1 MRFKDFAAF
10 HDAVSYPRGL
20 RPPGMDWSDQPRTV
34 KAYPGAWRMG
44 LPRGEG
50 AVSLPLDAV
59 LAGRA
64 PLAPVADLD
73 SLSRVLR
80 CAHSLTRSE
89 GGPGR
94 ERFYRT
100 VASAGALYP
109 AELYVAAAGVEGL
122 QDGLYSLDPER
133 HFLARLRE
141 GDVRAHA
148 ARAAGLESGG
158 LWFFVTGVFHRSA
171 WKYGARALRYVL
183 LDAGHL
189 LESLA
194 QSLQARGLECE
205 AVTLFDQQSLDDLL
219 GLDPGREA
227 CLAVVRAASP
237 AGPAGKGEP
246 VALAPAPEEL
256 RRSSRTARSDG
267 PWEEIVSACLAT
279 AAGRKP
285 SAGLGPADLGLAFE
299 AWRPFV
305 GRTPLPGLLSYP
317 EAVFCRCSLRD
328 FAAEALD
335 GPVCDALLS
344 LLRPAFSPGPQPVVA
359 LLLARAAGDLA
370 DGLHVLDLERGATA
384 LVRSGA
390 FQERMA
396 EACLGQAWMGAA
408 ALHLVLAADFPALA
422 REFGQAGYRAAHLAA
437 GRLGQRLYVAAAAL
451 GLGCCGVGAF
461 LDQEARDLLGL
472 SSGSRMLFVLAAGRV
487 RR

>member
-1 MRFKDFAAF
+1 MRFKEFADF
-10 HDAVSYPRGL
+10 HEAVSYPRGL
-20 RPPGMDWSDQPRTV
+20 RPPGMDWSDQPKTV
-34 KAYPGAWRMG
+34 KAYPGIPRMD
-44 LPRGEG
+44 LPRAEG
-50 AVSLPLDAV
+50 AASLPLDAV
-59 LAGRA
+59 LAGRI
-64 PLAPVADLD
+64 PPSPVSDLD

-94 ERFYRT
+94 ERFHRT

-109 AELYVAAAGVEGL
+109 AELYVAAAGVAGL
-122 QDGLYSLDPER
+122 QDGLYSLDPSR
-133 HFLARLRE
+133 HSLARLRQ

-171 WKYGARALRYVL
+171 WKYGARAFRYVL

-194 QSLQARGLECE
+194 QSLQARGLGCE
-205 AVTLFDQQSLDDLL
+205 AVTLFDQQSLDELL

-227 CLAVVRAASP
+227 CLAAVRA
-237 AGPAGKGEP
+237 AGPAGECEP
-246 VALAPAPEEL
+246 GALPPVPEEL
-256 RRSSRTARSDG
+256 RRASRTARRDG
-267 PWEEIVSACLAT
+267 PWEEIASACRAT
-279 AAGRKP
+279 AAGRRP
-285 SAGLGPADLGLAFE
+285 SAGLGPADLGLAPG
-299 AWRPFV
+299 AWRPFA
-305 GRTPLPGLLSYP
+305 GRPLPPGLLAYP
-317 EAVFCRCSLRD
+317 EAVFGRCSRRD

-335 GPVCDALLS
+335 GPACDALLG
-344 LLRPAFSPGPQPVVA
+344 LLRPASSPGPQPVVA

-390 FQERMA
+390 LQERMA
-396 EACLGQAWMGAA
+396 GACLGQAWMGAA

-461 LDQEARDLLGL
+461 LDQEARDLLDL
-472 SSGSRMLFVLAAGRV
+472 SPGSRMLFALAAGRV
-487 RR
+487 RL

>member
-1 MRFKDFAAF
+1 MRFKDFAAY
-10 HDAVSYPRGL
+10 HEAVSYPLGL
-20 RPPGMDWSDQPRTV
+20 GPPGMDWSDRPATV
-34 KAYPGAWRMG
+34 KAYPGIPRVN
-44 LPRGEG
+44 LPRGE
-50 AVSLPLDAV
+50 AMASQPLDAV

-94 ERFYRT
+94 EHFYRT

-122 QDGLYSLDPER
+122 PDGLYSLDPSR
-133 HFLARLRE
+133 HSLARLRG
-141 GDVRAHA
+141 GDVRAQA
-148 ARAAGLESGG
+148 ARAAGLEPGG

-194 QSLQARGLECE
+194 QSLQARGLGCE
-205 AVTLFDQQSLDDLL
+205 AVTLFDQESLDDLL
-219 GLDPGREA
+219 GLDPGREV
-227 CLAVVRAASP
+227 CLAALRAAGP
-237 AGPAGKGEP
+237 AGPAGEGEP
-246 VALAPAPEEL
+246 GALLPVPEEL
-256 RRSSRTARSDG
+256 RRASRAARRDG
-267 PWEEIVSACLAT
+267 PWEEIVSACRAT
-279 AAGRKP
+279 ATGRKP
-285 SAGLGPADLGLAFE
+285 SAGLGPADLGLFPGE
-299 AWRPFV
+299 WRPFV

-317 EAVFCRCSLRD
+317 EAVFARCSRRD
-328 FAAEALD
+328 FAAKALD
-335 GPVCDALLS
+335 GPVCDALLT
-344 LLRPAFSPGPQPVVA
+344 LLQPASSPGPQPVVA
-359 LLLARAAGDLA
+359 LLLARAVGDLA
-370 DGLHVLDLERGATA
+370 DGLHVLDLDRGATA

-390 FQERMA
+390 LQERMA
-396 EACLGQAWMGAA
+396 GACLGQAWMGAA

-422 REFGQAGYRAAHLAA
+422 REFGQAGYRAAHLVA

-472 SSGSRMLFVLAAGRV
+472 SPGSRMLFVLAAGLV